1 MEAIRKFLNNI
12 YIKII
17 LLIALLSLATALTL
31 PHLLPRPSVADTAIQ
46 ESSK

>member
-12 YIKII
+12 YIKVI

-31 PHLLPRPSVADTAIQ
+31 PYLLPRPSVPDAVIKYKG
-46 ESSK
+46 E